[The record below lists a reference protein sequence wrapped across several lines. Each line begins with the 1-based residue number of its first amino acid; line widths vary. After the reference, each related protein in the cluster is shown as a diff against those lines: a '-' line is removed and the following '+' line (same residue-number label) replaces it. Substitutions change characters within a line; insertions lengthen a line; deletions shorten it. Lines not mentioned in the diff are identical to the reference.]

1 MLLVTSLHVKGCED
15 EAYGRAARRSA
26 WTASVWASERPGLA
40 RALARRKSARVT
52 PMSTITP
59 GIPRTALPHEVLR
72 AALEALDQGRRAVI
86 ASVLARHGSAPSTPG
101 QKLALMEDGS
111 AVGTIGG
118 GAVERVVLG
127 SMVKALTDPSASP
140 RVETFRLGASLGMCC
155 GGSVDILIEPMVPA
169 VHALVIGAGHVG
181 AFVAPLLASLGF
193 RAMLCDA
200 REEAMD
206 PARIAAL
213 SGGGAGGA
221 GGAAGEGRSDADS
234 GIQSAEGAGVR
245 FVFAEYDD
253 PEVSKPIGAKSEA
266 IAIVMTHDHMLDQR
280 AIEWALEQ
288 GFGFVGGVGSRAKAA
303 RTRARLEAKGF
314 KQEDIERVRMPL
326 GVDIGARS
334 PAEIGVSIAAELVA
348 WRAARQQAKWRAMA
362 TVNPTNKA
370 KASERAADG
379 EATDG
384 PSSSN
389 IATEAD
395 A

>member
-1 MLLVTSLHVKGCED
+1 
-15 EAYGRAARRSA
+15 
-26 WTASVWASERPGLA
+26 
-40 RALARRKSARVT
+40 
-52 PMSTITP
+52 MSTVTP

-72 AALEALDQGRRAVI
+72 AALEALDLGRRAVI

-101 QKLALMEDGS
+101 QKLALFEDGS

-118 GAVERVVLG
+118 GAVERVVLA
-127 SMVKALTDPSASP
+127 SMVKALAEPHASP

-193 RAMLCDA
+193 RATLCDA

-213 SGGGAGGA
+213 SAGGSSSA
-221 GGAAGEGRSDADS
+221 DADGGVLS
-234 GIQSAEGAGVR
+234 PEGAGVR
-245 FVFAEYDD
+245 FIFAEHDD
-253 PEVSKPIGAKSEA
+253 PEVNRAIGVKSEA

-280 AIEWALEQ
+280 AIEWAIEQ

-303 RTRARLEAKGF
+303 RTRARLEAKGV
-314 KQEDIERVRMPL
+314 KQEDIARVRMPL

-334 PAEIGVSIAAELVA
+334 PAEIGVSIAAELIA
-348 WRAARQQAKWRAMA
+348 WRAARQKARWQAMA
-362 TVNPTNKA
+362 PTEQANEG
-370 KASERAADG
+370 ERPADGAAADG
-379 EATDG
+379 AASRTV
-384 PSSSN
+384 
-389 IATEAD
+389 ATEAD